1 MTADGYEDNK
11 IISEGL
17 KDYRIPPLLNIPYV
31 GAESRSNLPGSLSRE
46 EDHEEV
52 LEMFSK

>member
-17 KDYRIPPLLNIPYV
+17 KDYRIPPLLNIPSV